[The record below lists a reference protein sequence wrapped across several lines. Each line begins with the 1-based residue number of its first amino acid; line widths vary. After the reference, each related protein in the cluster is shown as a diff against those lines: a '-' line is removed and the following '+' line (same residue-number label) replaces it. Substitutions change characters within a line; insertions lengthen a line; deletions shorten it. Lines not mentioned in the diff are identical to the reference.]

1 MPGCSSPS
9 PAKVATTRKVPVPVS
24 TTGAT
29 RSTLPVN
36 SRPGSASATSLTCWP
51 GRSLAIS
58 RSGTF
63 KVASSRWLSTMRKI
77 GELICTKLPGLM
89 SREATTPEIGA
100 TTVV

>member
-1 MPGCSSPS
+1 MP
-9 PAKVATTRKVPVPVS
+9 A
-24 TTGAT
+24 
-29 RSTLPVN
+29 
-36 SRPGSASATSLTCWP
+36 GSASTCSVTAWP
-51 GRSLAIS
+51 GLSLAIS

-63 KVASSRWLSTMRKI
+63 KVASSWLLSTMRMI